1 LKNHLFR
8 FLLKCITFSFLPLFT
23 WAQFPPPAGQPGSTA
38 IYKDSSILIN
48 WAKTCTVDR
57 GYINIADTN
66 VKFGGSN
73 KANYGIEADALGIA
87 DDHVISLGDAGI
99 ATLSFD
105 PPISNGAG
113 FDFAVFENGFNDT
126 FLDLGFVEVSTDGTR
141 YVRFPNVSL
150 TQDTVQIPFTG
161 GTVDATKINN
171 LAGKYR
177 AKYGTPFDLDEIKD
191 SSGIDLTNITHIRIR
206 DVAGCVHD
214 TLLAYVSFDTQ
225 GHRINDPWPVPYH
238 TAGFDLDAIGVI
250 HEASQSIKEKQ
261 KLKVNVYPNPV
272 QKQLY
277 ITVPANCPV
286 VFHLMNLYGE
296 TIISWKFIGTTVV
309 DLTRINPGVYIGQFT
324 FPDGKMETIKVIK
337 Q

>member
-1 LKNHLFR
+1 LLR
-8 FLLKCITFSFLPLFT
+8 FLFKYATILYFPLFT

-38 IYKDSSILIN
+38 IFKDSSILIN
-48 WAKTCTVDR
+48 WAKTCTADL

-73 KANYGIEADALGIA
+73 RANYGIEADALGIA

-105 PPISNGAG
+105 PSISNGAG

-126 FLDLGFVEVSTDGTR
+126 FLDLGFVEVSSDGTR

-150 TQDTVQIPFTG
+150 TQDTVQIPFAG
-161 GTVDATKINN
+161 GSVDATKINN

-177 AKYGTPFDLDEIKD
+177 ALYGTPFDLNEIKD
-191 SSGIDLTNITHIRIR
+191 SSGIDLTNITHVRIR
-206 DVAGCVHD
+206 DVAGCIHD

-225 GHRINDPWPVPYH
+225 GHRINDPWPIPYH

-250 HEASQSIKEKQ
+250 HEGSQAISENQ
-261 KLKVNVYPNPV
+261 KNIVCAYPNPF
-272 QKQLY
+272 QNQLRVTIPDGY
-277 ITVPANCPV
+277 KVIFHMVNLLGDMV
-286 VFHLMNLYGE
+286 VNERLFGSTL
-296 TIISWKFIGTTVV
+296 I
-309 DLTRINPGVYIGQFT
+309 DLSSLDPGIYMGQFV
-324 FPDGKMETIKVIK
+324 FPDGKMETHKIIK

>member
-1 LKNHLFR
+1 LKNQLIR
-8 FLLKCITFSFLPLFT
+8 FLFQYAIIFYFPLFS

-38 IYKDSSILIN
+38 IFKDSSILIN
-48 WAKTCTVDR
+48 WAKTCKAEL

-66 VKFGGSN
+66 VYFGGSN

-126 FLDLGFVEVSTDGTR
+126 FLELGFVEVSSDGNR
-141 YVRFPNVSL
+141 YVRFPTVSL
-150 TQDTVQIPFTG
+150 TQDTVQIPFVG
-161 GTVDATKINN
+161 GSVDATKINN

-177 AKYGTPFDLDEIKD
+177 VLYGTPFDLDEIKD
-191 SSGIDLTNITHIRIR
+191 SSGIDLTKITHVRIR
-206 DVAGCVHD
+206 DVAGCIHD

-225 GHRINDPWPVPYH
+225 GHRINDPWPIPFN
-238 TAGFDLDAIGVI
+238 TAGFDLDAVGVI
-250 HEASQSIKEKQ
+250 HESSSAIFEDQ
-261 KLKVNVYPNPV
+261 KTIVNIYPNPFQNQLRV
-272 QKQLY
+272 TIPGGFKVIFHLVNLLGEIVANESLVGSTLIDLTPLDPGLY
-277 ITVPANCPV
+277 I
-286 VFHLMNLYGE
+286 GE
-296 TIISWKFIGTTVV
+296 
-309 DLTRINPGVYIGQFT
+309 FT
-324 FPDGKMETIKVIK
+324 FPEGRMETHKIIK